1 MQNPYL
7 KCFLQNCKSNRGFS
21 LTELMVV
28 LVIVGILAIGVVF
41 MFADPTAK
49 VKAAAFEMRGDLNLA
64 RAEAVKRNENILVD
78 FIFSACSQADV
89 DDTANPC
96 AAVCGKLDKAGF
108 DECYSATGTNQG
120 YVICFDVD
128 GDNDCS
134 DEVLAA
140 SEATDL
146 EEKVIKTVIFKDPVK
161 FFAEIS
167 GSLPSSP
174 TGPTPNSAPDGITLV
189 GNNGIT
195 LGVDYIYMN
204 PDGTSSHFGSVV
216 LYFPQN
222 GDPTT
227 LTVKG
232 KPYAVVVDSVS
243 TGRVVLQRW
252 RPDLGAS
259 GEWSRK

>member
-1 MQNPYL
+1 MPTSFNTYL
-7 KCFLQNCKSNRGFS
+7 LRFCNNNRGFS
-21 LTELMVV
+21 LVELIVV
-28 LVIVGILAIGVVF
+28 MVIVAILATGVVF

-49 VKAAAFEMRGDLNLA
+49 VKSAAFELRGDLNLA
-64 RAEAVKRNENILVD
+64 RAEAVRRNNDILVD
-78 FIFSACSQADV
+78 FVF
-89 DDTANPC
+89 TAESD
-96 AAVCGKLDKAGF
+96 CGKANTASF
-108 DECYSATGTNQG
+108 AQCYSGTGSDQG
-120 YVICFDVD
+120 YVICFDED
-128 GDNDCS
+128 GDSICS
-134 DEVLAA
+134 DEA
-140 SEATDL
+140 STTAEL
-146 EEKVIKTVIFKDPVK
+146 EEKIIKTVIFKDPVK

-167 GSLPSSP
+167 GSLPASP

-195 LGVDYIYMN
+195 LGELPIPGVDYIYMN
-204 PDGTSSHFGSVV
+204 PDGTSSHLGSVV

>member
-1 MQNPYL
+1 MKGDRHPGKL
-7 KCFLQNCKSNRGFS
+7 RIRGTHGFS
-21 LTELMVV
+21 LIEVMVV
-28 LVIVGILAIGVVF
+28 MVIVAILATGVVF
-41 MFADPTAK
+41 MFTDPTAK
-49 VKAAAFEMRGDLNLA
+49 VKAAAFEMRGDFNLA
-64 RAEAVKRNENILVD
+64 RAEAVRRNNDILVD
-78 FIFSACSQADV
+78 FIFTAESDCNKKDKSSFDACFS
-89 DDTANPC
+89 
-96 AAVCGKLDKAGF
+96 GSG
-108 DECYSATGTNQG
+108 SNQG
-120 YVICFDVD
+120 YVICFDENS
-128 GDNDCS
+128 DNDCS

-140 SEATDL
+140 SAAEDL

-195 LGVDYIYMN
+195 LGELPIPGVDFIYMN
-204 PDGTSSHFGSVV
+204 PDGTSSHLGSVV

>member
-1 MQNPYL
+1 MPAD
-7 KCFLQNCKSNRGFS
+7 FIKSFMSRPNNNRGFT
-21 LTELMVV
+21 LTE
-28 LVIVGILAIGVVF
+28 VIVVMVIVAILATGVVF

-49 VKAAAFEMRGDLNLA
+49 VKAAAFELRGDLNLA
-64 RAEAVKRNENILVD
+64 RAEAVRRNDDILVD
-78 FIFSACSQADV
+78 FIFTAEPECS
-89 DDTANPC
+89 
-96 AAVCGKLDKAGF
+96 KKDKASF
-108 DECYSATGTNQG
+108 DACFSGSGNNEG
-120 YVICFDVD
+120 YVICFDED
-128 GDNDCS
+128 SDNDCS

-140 SEATDL
+140 SAADDL
-146 EEKVIKTVIFKDPVK
+146 EEKIIKTVIFKDPVK

-195 LGVDYIYMN
+195 FGELPIPGVDYIYMN
-204 PDGTSSHFGSVV
+204 PNGTSSHFGSVV
-216 LYFPQN
+216 LYLPQN

-232 KPYAVVVDSVS
+232 KPYAVVVDNVS

-252 RPDLGAS
+252 RPDLGA
-259 GEWSRK
+259 GGQWSRK